1 MKRKYHCVMTY
12 NINKIRADFPILQKQ
27 INGKPLVY
35 FDNGATTQKPRQV
48 IDCISNYYL
57 NQNSNVHRGVHTL
70 SQEATDLFEGA
81 REYIRQFINAE
92 ETNEIIFTRGTTE
105 SINLLA
111 TALKPWIVKGD
122 EILVTAMEH
131 HSNFVPWQQLCEE
144 RGARLKIVPVER
156 NGELDLEFLEK
167 MMNPYTKLLALTHVS
182 NVLGTVNPVKNIIK
196 LAKDKG
202 IPVLLDGAQAIA
214 HTKVDVQDLGCDFY
228 AFSGHKAYAPMGI
241 GVLYGK
247 FNWMRRLP
255 PYQFGGEMID
265 EVTFEK
271 TTFNELPFKYEAG
284 TPNVEGVLALES
296 ALRYIS
302 DTGIDA
308 IRKHEDELLHY
319 AEEKL
324 SEMEGVRIIGTAKEK
339 TSALSFV
346 VDGTHPYDVGMLL
359 DKMGIAVRTGH
370 HCAQPLMDFLGLP
383 GTVRASFAMYNT
395 KEEVD
400 LFADALVKVVSML
413 K

>member
-1 MKRKYHCVMTY
+1 MSFDIH
-12 NINKIRADFPILQKQ
+12 KIRSDFPILGRT

-35 FDNGATTQKPRQV
+35 FDNGATTQKPRRV
-48 IDCISNYYL
+48 IDRISNYYL

-70 SQEATDLFEGA
+70 SQEATDLYEA
-81 REYIRQFINAE
+81 SRDYIRKFINAE
-92 ETNEIIFTRGTTE
+92 ESKEIIFTRGTTE

-122 EILVTAMEH
+122 EIMVTAMEH
-131 HSNFVPWQQLCEE
+131 HSNFVPWQQLCIE
-144 RGARLKIVPVER
+144 RGAKLKIVPIEK
-156 NGELDLEFLEK
+156 NGELDLEFLNK
-167 MMNPYTKLLALTHVS
+167 MMNPYTKLLAITHVS
-182 NVLGTVNPVKNIIK
+182 NVLGTVNPVKEIIK
-196 LAKDKG
+196 MAKNKG
-202 IPVLLDGAQAIA
+202 VPVLLDGAQSIA

-271 TTFNELPFKYEAG
+271 TTFNELPYKYEAG
-284 TPNVEGVLALES
+284 TPNVAGALALET

-302 DTGIDA
+302 ETGIDA
-308 IRKHEDELLHY
+308 IRQHEDALLRY
-319 AEEKL
+319 AENKI
-324 SEMEGVRIIGTAKEK
+324 SEIDGVRIIGTAPEK
-339 TSALSFV
+339 TGALSFLI
-346 VDGTHPYDVGMLL
+346 DGTHPYDVGMLL

-370 HCAQPLMDFLGLP
+370 HCAQPLMDFLNIP

-395 KEEVD
+395 NEEVD
-400 LFADALVKVVSML
+400 MFADALTKVVAML
-413 K
+413 R

>member
-1 MKRKYHCVMTY
+1 MSYD
-12 NINKIRADFPILQKQ
+12 IQKIRADFPILQKE
-27 INGKPLVY
+27 INGKPLIY
-35 FDNGATTQKPRQV
+35 FDNGATTQKPVQV
-48 IDCISNYYL
+48 INRISNYYL
-57 NQNSNVHRGVHTL
+57 NDNSNVHRGVHAL

-81 REYIRQFINAE
+81 REYVRQFINAE
-92 ETNEIIFTRGTTE
+92 ESNEIIFTRGTTE

-122 EILVTAMEH
+122 EVMVTAMEH
-131 HSNFVPWQQLCEE
+131 HSNFVPWQQLCDE
-144 RGARLKIVPVER
+144 RGAKLKIVPIER
-156 NGELDLEFLEK
+156 NGELDLEFLSK

-182 NVLGTVNPVKNIIK
+182 NVLGTVNPVKKIIAM
-196 LAKDKG
+196 AKEKG

-214 HTKVDVQDLGCDFY
+214 HTRVDVQDLGCDFY

-271 TTFNELPFKYEAG
+271 STFNELPYKYEAG
-284 TPNVEGVLALES
+284 TPNVEGALALET
-296 ALRYIS
+296 ALRYLS
-302 DTGIDA
+302 ETGIDT
-308 IRKHEDELLHY
+308 IRQHEDKLLAH

-324 SEMEGVRIIGTAKEK
+324 SAIEGVRIIGTAQQK
-339 TSALSFV
+339 TAALSFV
-346 VDGTHPYDVGMLL
+346 AEGTHPYDVGMLL

-370 HCAQPLMDFLGLP
+370 HCAQPLIDFLGLP

-395 KEEVD
+395 LEEVD
-400 LFADALVKVVSML
+400 LFADALKKVVAML
-413 K
+413 R

>member
-1 MKRKYHCVMTY
+1 MTY
-12 NINKIRADFPILQKQ
+12 NIHKIRADFPILQKQ

-57 NQNSNVHRGVHTL
+57 YQNSNVHRGVHTL

-271 TTFNELPFKYEAG
+271 STFNELPFKYEAG
-284 TPNVEGVLALES
+284 TPNVEGALALES

-324 SEMEGVRIIGTAKEK
+324 SEMEGIRIIGTAKEK

-395 KEEVD
+395 KEEVN
-400 LFADALVKVVSML
+400 LFADALAKVVSML

>member
-1 MKRKYHCVMTY
+1 
-12 NINKIRADFPILQKQ
+12 
-27 INGKPLVY
+27 
-35 FDNGATTQKPRQV
+35 
-48 IDCISNYYL
+48 
-57 NQNSNVHRGVHTL
+57 VHTL

-111 TALKPWIVKGD
+111 AALKPWIVKGD

-144 RGARLKIVPVER
+144 RGAKLRIVPVER
-156 NGELDLEFLEK
+156 NGELDLDYLQK
-167 MMNPYTKLLALTHVS
+167 LMNPYTKLLALTHVS

-196 LAKDKG
+196 MAKDKG

-255 PYQFGGEMID
+255 PYQYGGEMID

-271 TTFNELPFKYEAG
+271 STFNELPFKYEAG
-284 TPNVEGVLALES
+284 TPNVEGALALES

-302 DTGIDA
+302 DIGIET
-308 IRKHEDELLHY
+308 IRKHEDELLNY
-319 AEEKL
+319 AEQKL
-324 SEMEGVRIIGTAKEK
+324 REIEGVRIIGTAKEK
-339 TSALSFV
+339 TGALSFV

-400 LFADALVKVVSML
+400 IFADALTKVVSML

>member
-1 MKRKYHCVMTY
+1 MTY

>member
-1 MKRKYHCVMTY
+1 MSYD
-12 NINKIRADFPILQKQ
+12 IQKIRVDFPILQKK

-111 TALKPWIVKGD
+111 AALKPWIVKGD

-144 RGARLKIVPVER
+144 RGAKLRIVPVER
-156 NGELDLEFLEK
+156 NGELDLDFLQK
-167 MMNPYTKLLALTHVS
+167 LMNPYTKLLALTHVS

-196 LAKDKG
+196 MAKDKG

-255 PYQFGGEMID
+255 PYQYGGEMID

-271 TTFNELPFKYEAG
+271 STFNELPFKYEAG
-284 TPNVEGVLALES
+284 TPNVEGALALES

-302 DTGIDA
+302 DIGIET
-308 IRKHEDELLHY
+308 IRKHEDELLNY
-319 AEEKL
+319 AEQKL
-324 SEMEGVRIIGTAKEK
+324 IEIEGVRIIGTAKEK
-339 TSALSFV
+339 TGALSFV

-400 LFADALVKVVSML
+400 IFADALTKVVSML

>member
-1 MKRKYHCVMTY
+1 MNFDIH
-12 NINKIRADFPILQKQ
+12 KIRADFPILSRQ

-48 IDCISNYYL
+48 IDRISNYYL

-70 SQEATDLFEGA
+70 SQEATDLYEA
-81 REYIRQFINAE
+81 SRDYIRKFINAE
-92 ETNEIIFTRGTTE
+92 ESKEIIFTRGTTE

-122 EILVTAMEH
+122 EIMVTAMEH
-131 HSNFVPWQQLCEE
+131 HSNFVPWQQLCNE
-144 RGARLKIVPVER
+144 RGAKLKIVPIEK
-156 NGELDLEFLEK
+156 NGELDLEFLNK

-182 NVLGTVNPVKNIIK
+182 NVLGTVNPVKEIIK
-196 LAKDKG
+196 MAKDKG
-202 IPVLLDGAQAIA
+202 VPVLLDGAQAIA

-271 TTFNELPFKYEAG
+271 TTFNELPYKYEAG
-284 TPNVEGVLALES
+284 TPNVEGALALET

-302 DTGIDA
+302 TTGIDT
-308 IRKHEDELLHY
+308 IRHHEDSLLRY
-319 AEEKL
+319 AENKI
-324 SEMEGVRIIGTAKEK
+324 SEIDGVRIIGTAPEK
-339 TSALSFV
+339 TGALSFLI
-346 VDGTHPYDVGMLL
+346 DGTHPYDVGMLL

-370 HCAQPLMDFLGLP
+370 HCAQPLMEFLNIP

-395 KEEVD
+395 TEEVD
-400 LFADALVKVVSML
+400 IFTDALTKVVAML
-413 K
+413 R

>member
-1 MKRKYHCVMTY
+1 MSYD
-12 NINKIRADFPILQKQ
+12 IQKIRVDFPILQKK

-111 TALKPWIVKGD
+111 AALKPWIVKGD

-144 RGARLKIVPVER
+144 RGAKLRIVPVER
-156 NGELDLEFLEK
+156 NGELDLDFLQK
-167 MMNPYTKLLALTHVS
+167 LMNPYTKLLALTHVS

-196 LAKDKG
+196 MAKDKG

-255 PYQFGGEMID
+255 PYQYGGEMID

-271 TTFNELPFKYEAG
+271 STFNKLPFKYEAG
-284 TPNVEGVLALES
+284 TPNVEGALALES

-302 DTGIDA
+302 DIGIET
-308 IRKHEDELLHY
+308 IRKHEDELLNY
-319 AEEKL
+319 AEQKL
-324 SEMEGVRIIGTAKEK
+324 IEIEGVRIIGTAKEK
-339 TSALSFV
+339 TGALSFV

-400 LFADALVKVVSML
+400 IFADALTKVVSML